1 MENRT
6 YQTIIY
12 CDMFINHVREVSNRT
27 VAVAVV
33 TFMKLTVAVTSRK
46 LCEAGCS
53 SFVKLEVAVTAVAV
67 ITFVKLAV
75 AVTSSSKNIFCEAGS
90 SSKNSSSNNF
100 CEAGRSSNKQ

>member
-6 YQTIIY
+6 DQTIIY

-53 SFVKLEVAVTAVAV
+53 SFVKLEVAVT
-67 ITFVKLAV
+67 
-75 AVTSSSKNIFCEAGS
+75 SSSRNNFCEAGS
-90 SSKNSSSNNF
+90 SS
-100 CEAGRSSNKQ
+100 NKQ